1 MNAEQEA
8 LLRKAEESIRAAKT
22 LVRDNFPDFAIARA
36 YYAMFYLAQALL
48 NGKGLTFSKHGST
61 LSAFGLH
68 FVKAGEVEAKFH
80 QYLIKSFNLRLSADY
95 EATTT
100 LDKAQAEEQ
109 IIHAEEFLAM
119 TENLLKT

>member
-1 MNAEQEA
+1 MNADQEA
-8 LLRKAEESIRAAKT
+8 LLKKGQESIRGAKI
-22 LVRDNFPDFAIARA
+22 LAQNNLPDIAIARA
-36 YYAMFYLAQALL
+36 YYAMFYVAQALL

-68 FVKAGEVEAKFH
+68 FIKTGEVEAKFH

-100 LDKAQAEEQ
+100 LDNAQAEEQ
-109 IIHAEEFLAM
+109 IAHAEEFLAM
-119 TENLLKT
+119 AENLLNT

>member
-1 MNAEQEA
+1 
-8 LLRKAEESIRAAKT
+8 
-22 LVRDNFPDFAIARA
+22 
-36 YYAMFYLAQALL
+36 MFYLAQALL

-100 LDKAQAEEQ
+100 LDKVQAEEQ

-119 TENLLKT
+119 TENYLNNLEVN